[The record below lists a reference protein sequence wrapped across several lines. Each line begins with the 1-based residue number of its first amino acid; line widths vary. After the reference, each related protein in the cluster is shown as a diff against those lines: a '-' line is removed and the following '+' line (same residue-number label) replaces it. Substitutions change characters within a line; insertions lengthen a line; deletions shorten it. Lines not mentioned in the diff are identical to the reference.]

1 MNKRIRGEF
10 EEIIYRGE
18 KTPLSLGT
26 LVVVCLCLLLLIV
39 GTFTQLNLTHYWPV
53 GLEDTLFGFGTK
65 QYHYIPQIPLVLFI
79 AAILGA
85 RFGCLVIILYLI
97 TGFFVWPVF
106 ALGGGLGYIKSYFF
120 GYILGYFFAIV
131 FSSRVLYYDKFSPKS
146 MLYASI
152 VGVLSIHF
160 CGILYTAILGMFHL
174 VNFAFIKEALSTL
187 SGDKIIYDI
196 VFSFIFIAVSIPV
209 KQFLWLMMKN
219 YSRPKR
225 DARTTQ
231 EARQMRRMEREKA
244 QG

>member
-10 EEIIYRGE
+10 EEIVYRGE
-18 KTPLSLGT
+18 KTPFSLGT

-39 GTFTQLNLTHYWPV
+39 VTFTQLNLTHYWPV
-53 GLEDTLFGFGTK
+53 GLEDTIFGFGTK
-65 QYHYIPQIPLVLFI
+65 NYMYIPQIPVVLFI

-85 RFGCLVIILYLI
+85 RFGSLVIILYLLI
-97 TGFFVWPVF
+97 GFFIWPVF

-131 FSSRVLYYDKFSPKS
+131 FASRVLYYDKFSIKS
-146 MLYASI
+146 MLYASLI
-152 VGVLSIHF
+152 GVLSIHF
-160 CGILYTAILGMFHL
+160 CGILYTAILGLFHL
-174 VNFAFIKEALSTL
+174 VNFAFIMEALSTL
-187 SGDKIIYDI
+187 NGDKVIYDI
-196 VFSFIFIAVSIPV
+196 VFSFIFIALSIPV
-209 KQFLWLMMKN
+209 KSILWLMMKN

-231 EARQMRRMEREKA
+231 EARQMRRLEREKA